1 MSRPDRYSGPAAGIL
16 NALIISAGLYG
27 LVVVVAL
34 AAGRSALLLC
44 LVLLT
49 GLLHACLTGPRRSA
63 VTSKTQSVT
72 QDGFAPTFSAT
83 K

>member
-1 MSRPDRYSGPAAGIL
+1 MSRPDRHSGPAAGVL

-34 AAGRSALLLC
+34 AAGRNALLMC
-44 LVLLT
+44 LLLLI
-49 GLLHACLTGPRRSA
+49 GLLHACLTGLRRSA
-63 VTSKTQSVT
+63 VTMTTPPVT
-72 QDGFAPTFSAT
+72 QERSAPNFLAA